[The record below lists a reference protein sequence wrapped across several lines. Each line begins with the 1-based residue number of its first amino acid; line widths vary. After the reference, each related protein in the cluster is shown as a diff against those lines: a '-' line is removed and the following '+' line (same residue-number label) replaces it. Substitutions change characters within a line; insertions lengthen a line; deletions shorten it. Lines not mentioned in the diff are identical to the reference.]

1 METQGRN
8 SRFIAWT
15 AWDKLCQPKKQGGL
29 GFKKAKEMN
38 SALLAK
44 LAWMVAM
51 GKQSIYM
58 EVLRTK
64 YKVSNGW
71 MIAEPLK
78 AGSPSWR
85 AIKEARKLIVKGACF
100 LLGDGR
106 SIDVWTDSW
115 VPGIG
120 NFRPQLR
127 VEEYK

>member
-1 METQGRN
+1 
-8 SRFIAWT
+8 
-15 AWDKLCQPKKQGGL
+15 
-29 GFKKAKEMN
+29 MN
-38 SALLAK
+38 SALVAK

>member
-15 AWDKLCQPKKQGGL
+15 AWDKLCQPKKQRGL

-64 YKVSNGW
+64 YKVGNGW
-71 MIAEPLK
+71 MTAEPLK
-78 AGSPSWR
+78 AGSPS
-85 AIKEARKLIVKGACF
+85 
-100 LLGDGR
+100 
-106 SIDVWTDSW
+106 
-115 VPGIG
+115 
-120 NFRPQLR
+120 
-127 VEEYK
+127 

>member
-1 METQGRN
+1 
-8 SRFIAWT
+8 
-15 AWDKLCQPKKQGGL
+15 
-29 GFKKAKEMN
+29 MN

-85 AIKEARKLIVKGACF
+85 AIEEARKLIVKGACF